1 MGLSYGLKLTW
12 SEFWNGQENN
22 PNNEFTFL
30 YKDNCYIL
38 LHTEYKW
45 MIAEYSGDTGDIG
58 KTLASTTE
66 KNPGHKNYHNQS
78 NWDDMISKCL
88 AVLSAPIFDGK
99 SFRDVIRSE
108 ERRVGKEC

>member
-22 PNNEFTFL
+22 PNNEFTSL

-99 SFRDVIRSE
+99 SFRDVIDDIIFE
-108 ERRVGKEC
+108 N